1 MCLTIDKWVMEN
13 IESDILFEDA
23 LNFAKFE
30 AISGFAIQVLSIVNF
45 QEPIKAR
52 DIIRQKVNEFL
63 ENGQ

>member
-1 MCLTIDKWVMEN
+1 MFEN
-13 IESDILFEDA
+13 LESDILFEDA

-30 AISGFAIQVLSIVNF
+30 ALSGFAVQVLSMINF

-52 DIIRQKVNEFL
+52 DIIRKKVNEFL

>member
-1 MCLTIDKWVMEN
+1 MFEN
-13 IESDILFEDA
+13 LESDILFEDA

-30 AISGFAIQVLSIVNF
+30 AISGFAIQVLAMINF

-52 DIIRQKVNEFL
+52 DTIRKKVNEFL

>member
-1 MCLTIDKWVMEN
+1 MDNNL
-13 IESDILFEDA
+13 ESDLLFEDA

-30 AISGFAIQVLSIVNF
+30 AISGLAVQVLSMINF

-52 DIIRQKVNEFL
+52 DTIRKKVDEFL